1 MQVGLGLALL
11 IRKRAKPLETVRHQ
25 MRDRIA
31 FHGSL
36 SQMSRTKI
44 DFDTVRKICFRL
56 PDVQE
61 SKAWGSPALKARG
74 QWLAV
79 IPTHKSA
86 EPNSL
91 AVRVDFERRTEL
103 LESAPDIYYLKDHYE
118 NYPVVLVRLARIS
131 REALEG
137 LLRMAWQVATTK
149 KPNRE

>member
-1 MQVGLGLALL
+1 MISRLPVL
-11 IRKRAKPLETVRHQ
+11 IRKYARSLERRFDVKK
-25 MRDRIA
+25 RDRIV
-31 FHGSL
+31 FNGSL

-44 DFDTVRKICFRL
+44 DFDTVRKICLRL
-56 PDVQE
+56 PDVEE

-91 AVRVDFERRTEL
+91 GVRVDFERRTEL

-137 LLRMAWQVATTK
+137 LLRMAWQVATSK
-149 KPNRE
+149 KPNRK